1 MENTIPCVISLGVSL
16 RCVSYYR
23 LSDYDI
29 FMEYVSVVSRLSYYL
44 FDKIR
49 VTMVLTHYEWMV
61 ERSIKSDYD
70 SVTSDNTHLVYWI
83 GRNTSE
89 QGMILR
95 ELSVLT
101 SQVVYK

>member
-1 MENTIPCVISLGVSL
+1 
-16 RCVSYYR
+16 
-23 LSDYDI
+23 
-29 FMEYVSVVSRLSYYL
+29 
-44 FDKIR
+44 
-49 VTMVLTHYEWMV
+49 MVLTHYEWMV